1 MDRAELQRVLY
12 VDDEPDIRQVV
23 QLALGLLSNVTT
35 HTADGGEQ
43 AIEMSRE
50 SRPDLVLLDVMMPGM
65 DGPSTLMR
73 LREDPQLKEIPV
85 IFMTAKA
92 MPREVARFRAM
103 GAAGVIAKPFDP
115 MQLGKQVM
123 ALWES
128 IPVEAP
134 MQG

>member
-1 MDRAELQRVLY
+1 LY